1 MAKQLNVNL
10 QMTANTSQA
19 KQQIAELDKLLTN
32 LSVHAS
38 KSNSLGLDKELTKSV
53 EKAAE
58 LKAILN
64 SSLNV
69 KGGLDLGKFNSE
81 LKKSKTNLK
90 DYASSLIHFCS
101 TSALY

>member
-38 KSNSLGLDKELTKSV
+38 KSNSLGLGKELTKSV

-58 LKAILN
+58 LKAILETYRVFFCFYV
-64 SSLNV
+64 SITPL
-69 KGGLDLGKFNSE
+69 E
-81 LKKSKTNLK
+81 TKKLQ
-90 DYASSLIHFCS
+90 A
-101 TSALY
+101 